1 VRGNPQLAAVRNS
14 PPSPLSLREREK
26 KGLRQDCIPANI
38 RGTDPFLTTT
48 LRCKHQL
55 LNSSAML
62 NFSDISIRRGTRV
75 LFEKATFNLFRG
87 EKIGITGENGAGKST
102 LLSLV
107 RGEIT
112 PEAGSFDM
120 PSNLAVAHVAQELS
134 ASDAPAIEFV
144 LDGDPELRAIEAQIA
159 QAEAADDGNRLAELY
174 GQYDAIGGYHARSRA
189 GTLLHG
195 LGFTTADEQ
204 RAVRDFSGGWRVRL
218 NVAKALMCRSDLL
231 LLDEP
236 TNHLDLDAVMWL
248 EKWLQD
254 YRGTI
259 LLIAHDRDFL
269 DSICNRIVNIERG
282 KAEAYRGNYSDFEE
296 TRAIRLAQTQALFV
310 RQQREVKHIESFI
323 NRFKAQA
330 SKARQAQSRIKALE
344 RMQRIAP
351 AHVDTEFTFSFQ
363 EPLKLPRPLL
373 TVENQSVGYGDT
385 PLVEKIN
392 FTIAPGARI
401 ALLGHNG
408 AGKSTVIK
416 MLAGE
421 LPSLSGERTESK
433 DLRIGYFA
441 QHQLEQLDDK
451 ASPLLH
457 LRRLGGPA
465 GEKAPEQDL
474 RDFLGT
480 FGFRGDRVFEA
491 IGPFS
496 GGEKARLV
504 LALLSFL
511 KPNLLLLDEPT
522 NHLDLEMRQALALAL
537 QDYSGAVLMVSHDRH
552 LLRTV
557 VDEFYIVADG
567 RATPFDGDLEDYAK
581 WAAAHPKDAAQES
594 KAKPVAAKPA
604 AKESKEAREQ
614 RKRDEAEQRGK
625 IAPLKAD
632 IAKLDKQLA
641 QLHQQLA
648 GVETKL
654 AAPDIYDAAK
664 KAQLRELLEQQT
676 KLKRDIDQTESAWL
690 EVTETLERL
699 ATNSAE

>member
-1 VRGNPQLAAVRNS
+1 
-14 PPSPLSLREREK
+14 
-26 KGLRQDCIPANI
+26 
-38 RGTDPFLTTT
+38 
-48 LRCKHQL
+48 
-55 LNSSAML
+55 ML
-62 NFSDISIRRGTRV
+62 NFSDISIRRGTRL

-87 EKIGITGENGAGKST
+87 EKIGITGENGSGKST
-102 LLSLV
+102 LLGLV
-107 RGEIT
+107 RGEIAPDT
-112 PEAGSFDM
+112 GSFEM
-120 PSNLAVAHVAQELS
+120 PGNLAVAHVAQELS

-144 LDGDPELRAIEAQIA
+144 LDGDEELRRIEAQIA
-159 QAEAADDGNRLAELY
+159 EAEAADDGHRLAELY
-174 GQYDAIGGYHARSRA
+174 GHYDAIGGYHARSRA

-195 LGFTTADEQ
+195 LGFTSADEQ

-236 TNHLDLDAVMWL
+236 TNHLDLDAVLWL

-269 DSICNRIVNIERG
+269 DSICNRIVNLEHG

-296 TRAIRLAQTQALFV
+296 TRAAKLAQNQALYV

-351 AHVDTEFTFSFQ
+351 AHVDTEFTFSFL
-363 EPLKLPRPLL
+363 EPHKLPRPLL
-373 TVENQSVGYGDT
+373 TVEDQATGYGET

-421 LPSLSGERTESK
+421 LPALCGERTEAK

-441 QHQLEQLDDK
+441 QHQLEQLNEK
-451 ASPLLH
+451 ESPLAH

-465 GEKAPEQDL
+465 AAKAPEQDL

-504 LALLSFL
+504 LALLSYL
-511 KPNLLLLDEPT
+511 RPNLLLLDEPT

-537 QDYSGAVLMVSHDRH
+537 QDYTGAVLMVSHDRH

-581 WAAAHPKDAAQES
+581 WAASHPKEAKQGET
-594 KAKPVAAKPA
+594 KAKVVKTSESQEA
-604 AKESKEAREQ
+604 AKESDEARKQ
-614 RKRDEAEQRGK
+614 RKRDAAEQRNRLT
-625 IAPLKAD
+625 PLKAEL
-632 IAKLDKQLA
+632 AKLD
-641 QLHQQLA
+641 QQLA
-648 GVETKL
+648 KLQKKLADVELQL
-654 AAPDIYDAAK
+654 AAPDIYDAAQ
-664 KAQLRELLEQQT
+664 KARLRTLLDEQIQ
-676 KLKRDIDQTESAWL
+676 LKREIEGAESAWL
-690 EVTETLERL
+690 AISDELDK
-699 ATNSAE
+699 ANP

>member
-1 VRGNPQLAAVRNS
+1 
-14 PPSPLSLREREK
+14 
-26 KGLRQDCIPANI
+26 
-38 RGTDPFLTTT
+38 
-48 LRCKHQL
+48 
-55 LNSSAML
+55 ML

-102 LLSLV
+102 LLALV
-107 RGEIT
+107 RGEIQ
-112 PEAGSFDM
+112 PETGTFEM
-120 PSNLAVAHVAQELS
+120 PGNLEVAHVAQELS
-134 ASDAPAIEFV
+134 ASEAAAIEFV
-144 LDGDPELRAIEAQIA
+144 LDGDSELRSIEAQIA
-159 QAEAADDGNRLAELY
+159 KAEADDDGHRLAELY
-174 GQYDAIGGYHARSRA
+174 GHYDAIGGYHARSRA

-195 LGFTTADEQ
+195 LGFTTEDEQ
-204 RAVRDFSGGWRVRL
+204 RPVRDFSGGWRVRL

-236 TNHLDLDAVMWL
+236 TNHLDLDAVLWL

-269 DSICNRIVNIERG
+269 DSICNRIVNLEHGR
-282 KAEAYRGNYSDFEE
+282 AEAFRGNYSDFEVA
-296 TRAIRLAQTQALFV
+296 RAERLAQNQALYS
-310 RQQREVKHIESFI
+310 RQQREIKHIESFI

-351 AHVDTEFTFSFQ
+351 AHVDTEFTFSFL

-373 TVENQSVGYGDT
+373 TVEDQAVGYGDT
-385 PLVEKIN
+385 PLVENIS

-421 LPSLSGERTESK
+421 LPSLGGERIEAK
-433 DLRIGYFA
+433 DIRIGYFA
-441 QHQLEQLDDK
+441 QHQLEQLDEK
-451 ASPLLH
+451 ESPLAH
-457 LRRLGGPA
+457 LRRLGGPQGA
-465 GEKAPEQDL
+465 KAPEQDL

-504 LALLSFL
+504 LALLSYL
-511 KPNLLLLDEPT
+511 RPNLLLLDEPT

-557 VDEFYIVADG
+557 IDEFYIVADG
-567 RATPFDGDLEDYAK
+567 LATPFDGDLEDYAK
-581 WAAAHPKDAAQES
+581 WAANNPKDAPAKEP
-594 KAKPVAAKPA
+594 KAGKVKEPA
-604 AKESKEAREQ
+604 AKESEEIRKQ
-614 RKRDEAEQRGK
+614 RKRDEAEQRSR
-625 IAPLKAD
+625 IAPLRAEL
-632 IAKLDKQLA
+632 ARLDKELA
-641 QLHQQLA
+641 QLQRKLA
-648 GVETKL
+648 EVENRL
-654 AAPDIYDAAK
+654 AAPDIYDPANK
-664 KAQLRELLEQQT
+664 TRLRELLDEQT
-676 KLKRDIDQTESAWL
+676 RLKRSIDQVESKWL
-690 EVTETLERL
+690 ETSEALEM
-699 ATNSAE
+699 AANAAAG